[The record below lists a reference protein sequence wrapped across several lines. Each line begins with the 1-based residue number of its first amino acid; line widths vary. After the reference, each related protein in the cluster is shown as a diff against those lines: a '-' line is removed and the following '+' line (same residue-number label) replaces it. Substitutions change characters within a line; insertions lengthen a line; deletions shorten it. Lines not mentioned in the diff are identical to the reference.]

1 MCELFIPKYE
11 IILSVAKTN
20 IEPNKNPAATGTN
33 AYSPFSPYIFELTA
47 NSIAGASNDQNEAA
61 IITPA
66 ANPNAMSSDFL

>member
-11 IILSVAKTN
+11 MILSVAKTN
-20 IEPNKNPAATGTN
+20 MDPSRKPPATGTN
-33 AYSPFSPYIFELTA
+33 ANSPFSPYNFELTA
-47 NSIAGASNDQNEAA
+47 KSIAGASSDQNEAA